1 MSLFWAASAAVAVS
15 VACMLTGREVSQATS
30 ITGEIS
36 LS

>member
-1 MSLFWAASAAVAVS
+1 MAWAASAAVAVS
-15 VACMLTGREVSQATS
+15 AACLLTGWEVSSSIS